1 MIGELSDEKIL
12 EYLITSDYI
21 ENYTPQE
28 YKFLLMKFKYF
39 YRLLHGKY
47 TLDKGQKDQEIE
59 RLNSI
64 IESMKNTIYQEQVKS
79 SELQNKIDLSKKER
93 VLTLKERWQGKIKQ
107 FDDNGENL

>member
-1 MIGELSDEKIL
+1 
-12 EYLITSDYI
+12 
-21 ENYTPQE
+21 
-28 YKFLLMKFKYF
+28 MKFKYF
-39 YRLLHGKY
+39 YRLLHGKCA
-47 TLDKGQKDQEIE
+47 LDKGQRDQEIE

-107 FDDNGENL
+107 FDDDGGNL